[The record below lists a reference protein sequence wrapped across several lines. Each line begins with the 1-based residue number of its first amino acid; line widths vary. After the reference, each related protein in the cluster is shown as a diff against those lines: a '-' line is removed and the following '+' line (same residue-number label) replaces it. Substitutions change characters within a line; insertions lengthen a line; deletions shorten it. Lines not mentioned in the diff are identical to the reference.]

1 MFCGQ
6 SPTALR
12 LIFFIFWPYKRENLG
27 SQSLAKSLLSHP
39 STLLQFYALKIYK
52 RGESWLS
59 ETNLPGEKNMKTGI
73 TDHRPWGSFTILEEQ
88 ATYKVKRI
96 EVLPGQRLSYQSHE
110 KRSEHWMIVGGQ
122 ARVTLNG
129 KDMDLSSGQAIDVP
143 RGAAHRIA
151 NSGTG
156 LLTFIEIQQG
166 DYFGEDDIV
175 RLEDDYGRT
184 DNDE

>member
-1 MFCGQ
+1 
-6 SPTALR
+6 
-12 LIFFIFWPYKRENLG
+12 
-27 SQSLAKSLLSHP
+27 
-39 STLLQFYALKIYK
+39 
-52 RGESWLS
+52 
-59 ETNLPGEKNMKTGI
+59 MKTAI

-88 ATYKVKRI
+88 AAYKVKRI
-96 EVLPGQRLSYQSHE
+96 EVLPGQRLSYQIHE

-129 KDMDLSSGQAIDVP
+129 KDVDLSSGQAIDVP
-143 RGAAHRIA
+143 RKAAHRIA

-156 LLTFIEIQQG
+156 LLTLIEIQQG

-175 RLEDDYGRT
+175 RLEDDYGRI